1 MNYYNEIKEKL
12 IKSEIYDKVK
22 DYAKDRNKVQVYYD
36 TGKLLSE
43 AGKEYGKNI
52 IKQYSGKLVI
62 EVGRKYN
69 ERTLRRIRQFY
80 EIFSIEN
87 GPHCGP
93 IWNTV
98 RSKLT
103 RFNNN

>member
-12 IKSEIYDKVK
+12 IKSEIYDKAK
-22 DYAKDRNKVQVYYD
+22 DYSKDRNKVQVYFE

-52 IKQYSGKLVI
+52 IKQYSEKLMI
-62 EVGRKYN
+62 EVGKKYN

-80 EIFSIEN
+80 DIFSKEK
-87 GPHCGP
+87 
-93 IWNTV
+93 WYTTWT
-98 RSKLT
+98 KLCWSHY
-103 RFNNN
+103 REVLSLKI